1 MQLSTLAFCLMLL
14 WLAASVAWLL
24 PRKRA
29 LLAKHGAQLTTQELI
44 RLGLRDHEAWTLQRD
59 TWFMIVLGV
68 AGALLLVVTR

>member
-1 MQLSTLAFCLMLL
+1 MGSTFTFALMLL

-29 LLAKHGAQLTTQELI
+29 LVAKHGRQLTTQELI
-44 RLGLRDHEAWTLQRD
+44 RLGLRDHDAWKLQRD

-68 AGALLLVVTR
+68 AGGVLLLATH